1 VEDARSA
8 IDGEWL
14 DEALRATFPASD
26 PLSNWAGAIGGTAG
40 PVEGRLL
47 HREPAADA
55 PERAGPGEP
64 VPSTMPPEQP
74 R

>member
-8 IDGEWL
+8 LDGERL

-26 PLSNWAGAIGGTAG
+26 PLSNWAGAIGDTAG
-40 PVEGRLL
+40 RVQGRLL
-47 HREPAADA
+47 HREPTADA
-55 PERAGPGEP
+55 PERAGPGEAGT
-64 VPSTMPPEQP
+64 STPEQD